1 MSGRV
6 GALRETLVSLLN
18 VKPIIG
24 VRQGALVPLDRVR
37 GEKKGLQCML
47 TLAEEA
53 VGDAPVHVGMT
64 HAMAPIEAENL
75 LAQAK
80 TRLNCRDTFIT
91 DLALSLAVHFGP
103 GTVGFATYPA
113 E

>member
-1 MSGRV
+1 A
-6 GALRETLVSLLN
+6 ALLH

-24 VRQGALVPLDRVR
+24 VDAGALIPLERARSRQKGFERMIALAAARV
-37 GEKKGLQCML
+37 GESPVHLGFVHALAPGEAEALL
-47 TLAEEA
+47 TLAQ
-53 VGDAPVHVGMT
+53 
-64 HAMAPIEAENL
+64 N
-75 LAQAK
+75 
-80 TRLNCRDTFIT
+80 RLNCQDVFMA